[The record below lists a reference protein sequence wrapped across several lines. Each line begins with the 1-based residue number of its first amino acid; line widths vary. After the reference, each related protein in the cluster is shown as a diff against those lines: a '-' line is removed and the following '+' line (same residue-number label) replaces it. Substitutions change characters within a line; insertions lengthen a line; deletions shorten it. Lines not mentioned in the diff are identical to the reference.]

1 MSRYYCGI
9 DPGYRTGGVALVN
22 GDWSE
27 VHDLPVWTDGGVN
40 TLELSHILNSVPVD
54 FVIVEK
60 QGARPMQGVSSAFKL
75 GVGYGQILGTLALLQ
90 LKYAEV
96 TPGKWKKAASVP
108 ADKDGA
114 RRIATRTFPKL
125 AAQLSR
131 KKDEHRAEAL
141 LMAGHAHM
149 FDQQWWRK

>member
-1 MSRYYCGI
+1 MSRYYAGI

-22 GDWSE
+22 GDWGE
-27 VHDLPVWTDGGVN
+27 VYDLPVWADGGVN

-60 QGARPMQGVSSAFKL
+60 QGARPMQGVSSAFKP
-75 GVGYGQILGTLALLQ
+75 GVGYGQILGALALLQ
-90 LKYAEV
+90 MKYAEI
-96 TPGKWKKAASVP
+96 TPAKWKKVAGVP
-108 ADKDGA
+108 SDKDGA

-125 AAQLSR
+125 AGQLSR

-141 LMAGHAHM
+141 LMANAARM
-149 FDQQWWRK
+149 FE

>member
-9 DPGYRTGGVALVN
+9 DPGYKTGGIALVN
-22 GDWSE
+22 GDWAE
-27 VHDLPVWTDGGVN
+27 VHDLPVWSEGGVN

-54 FVIVEK
+54 FVMIEK

-96 TPGKWKKAASVP
+96 TPGKWKKAAGVP

-125 AAQLSR
+125 ANHLSR

-141 LMAGHAHM
+141 LMANAARL
-149 FDQQWWRK
+149 FE

>member
-9 DPGYRTGGVALVN
+9 DPGYKTGGVALVN
-22 GDWSE
+22 GDWAE
-27 VHDLPVWTDGGVN
+27 VHDLPVWSEGGVN

-54 FVIVEK
+54 FVIIEK

-75 GVGYGQILGTLALLQ
+75 GVGYGQILGTLSLLQ

-96 TPGKWKKAASVP
+96 TPGKWKKAAAVP

-125 AAQLSR
+125 AHHLSR

-141 LMAGHAHM
+141 LMANAARM
-149 FDQQWWRK
+149 FE

>member
-9 DPGYRTGGVALVN
+9 DPGYKTGGVALVN
-22 GDWSE
+22 GDWAE
-27 VHDLPVWTDGGVN
+27 VHDLPVWSEGGVN

-54 FVIVEK
+54 FVIIEK

-96 TPGKWKKAASVP
+96 TPGKWKKAAGVP

-125 AAQLSR
+125 ANHLSR

-141 LMAGHAHM
+141 LMANAARL
-149 FDQQWWRK
+149 FE